1 MLTLGLKYVIIR
13 HNKELSNTKNTQI
26 RRFKMSSFVDLT
38 VMYVKINIDQK
49 NELVITSNRE
59 VINALI
65 ELKRDCPKWFNK
77 AVYMISEL

>member
-1 MLTLGLKYVIIR
+1 
-13 HNKELSNTKNTQI
+13 
-26 RRFKMSSFVDLT
+26 MSSFVDLT
-38 VMYVKINIDQK
+38 AMYIKINIDQK